1 MIKLTDNAK
10 KHLTNL
16 KAKHNV
22 DYVRLEVKGGG
33 CAGFEYDWSFI
44 PNEFDK
50 EPTLS
55 LIHI

>member
-22 DYVRLEVKGGG
+22 DYVRLEVKGGVVLALNMIG
-33 CAGFEYDWSFI
+33 H
-44 PNEFDK
+44 
-50 EPTLS
+50 LS
-55 LIHI
+55 LMSLIRHQQKMM